1 MMRWLLRLAFPAL
14 GLLVA
19 LMVFGIRAPES
30 PTRKP
35 EETRLA
41 GSIPS
46 FEALVP
52 APVKPTGPDI
62 VFKWQDADGNWN
74 YADHPPDSGNWNTL
88 AIEPGQG
95 ARTLTP
101 LSPGTSGDDLNAPYS
116 APFDLDP
123 SRSRAGS

>member
-19 LMVFGIRAPES
+19 LMVFGIKAPES
-30 PTRKP
+30 PTQKP
-35 EETRLA
+35 EEVREA

-62 VFKWQDADGNWN
+62 VFKWKDADGSWN
-74 YADHPPDSGNWNTL
+74 YADQPPNSGNWNTL

-95 ARTLTP
+95 ARN
-101 LSPGTSGDDLNAPYS
+101 LSPEPQNPSGDDLSAPYS
-116 APFDLDP
+116 APFSLDP
-123 SRSRAGS
+123 NRSRAGS